1 MANGILRGLGRLTAP
16 RAAAPP
22 ARNAVTV
29 ASLRA
34 AGLDSVDVTASSAL
48 KLSAV
53 DRCVEVLSSDIA
65 KLPMYVF
72 DTRTRQRRDDHP
84 LNDLLGLRANSVQ
97 TAFVAR
103 KVAEAGRNCGGNGYL
118 LIERDPRTLRPV
130 RLVGVPW
137 TLVQPMM
144 TAEGEPFYGVEHPF
158 TGKLLRVERMDMIH
172 VMAYSDNGWKG
183 VSVLERASEV
193 IAGAKAAQSWNGS
206 YYINGGQPSG
216 VLEVDSDISGTMEV
230 AQADGTTA
238 TVNMKDYVRQEWEN
252 RQGGPGNAGRIA
264 VLDNGM
270 KYHAISIS
278 QRDAQFVESAELS
291 VRDIARFFGVPLY
304 KLQEGKQSYSSNEQN
319 AIEYITGTLH
329 PIVTQYEQE
338 ATEKLLNSSERAD
351 GLEIR
356 INMMAE
362 LRGDSSSRGNWYNA
376 MWQIGAYSVNDIR
389 ALEDMPDVEG
399 GDEHTASLNYVPLS
413 VWRELSIKR
422 NAGNGGN
429 GA

>member
-1 MANGILRGLGRLTAP
+1 M
-16 RAAAPP
+16 
-22 ARNAVTV
+22 TV

-144 TAEGEPFYGVEHPF
+144 TAEGEPFYEVEHPF
-158 TGKLLRVERMDMIH
+158 TGKLLRVDRMDMIH

-193 IAGAKAAQSWNGS
+193 IASAKAAQSWNGS

-216 VLEVDSDISGTMEV
+216 VLEVESDISGTMEV

-238 TVNMKDYVRQEWEN
+238 TVNMKDYVRQEWEA

-278 QRDAQFVESAELS
+278 QRDAQFVENAELS

-362 LRGDSSSRGNWYNA
+362 LRGDSSSRGSWYNS

-399 GDEHTASLNYVPLS
+399 GGEHTASLNYVPLS

-422 NAGNGGN
+422 NSGNGGN

>member
-1 MANGILRGLGRLTAP
+1 M
-16 RAAAPP
+16 
-22 ARNAVTV
+22 
-29 ASLRA
+29 
-34 AGLDSVDVTASSAL
+34 
-48 KLSAV
+48 
-53 DRCVEVLSSDIA
+53 
-65 KLPMYVF
+65 
-72 DTRTRQRRDDHP
+72 
-84 LNDLLGLRANSVQ
+84 
-97 TAFVAR
+97 
-103 KVAEAGRNCGGNGYL
+103 
-118 LIERDPRTLRPV
+118 
-130 RLVGVPW
+130 
-137 TLVQPMM
+137 
-144 TAEGEPFYGVEHPF
+144 
-158 TGKLLRVERMDMIH
+158 
-172 VMAYSDNGWKG
+172 
-183 VSVLERASEV
+183 LERASEV

-238 TVNMKDYVRQEWEN
+238 TVNMKDYVRQEWET

>member
-1 MANGILRGLGRLTAP
+1 MANGIVRGLGRLTTS
-16 RAAAPP
+16 RAAAPQ

-34 AGLDSVDVTASSAL
+34 AGLDSVDVTASTAL

-118 LIERDPRTLRPV
+118 LIERDPRTLAPV

-144 TAEGEPFYGVEHPF
+144 TAEGEPFYDVKHPF
-158 TGKLLRVERMDMIH
+158 TGKLLRVDRMDMIH

-193 IAGAKAAQSWNGS
+193 IASAKAAQSWNGS

-238 TVNMKDYVRQEWEN
+238 TVNMKDYVRQEWEA

-278 QRDAQFVESAELS
+278 QRDAQFVENAELS

-338 ATEKLLNSSERAD
+338 ATEKLLNRSERAD

-362 LRGDSSSRGNWYNA
+362 LRGDSNSRGSWYNS

-399 GDEHTASLNYVPLS
+399 GSEHTASLNYVPLS

-422 NAGNGGN
+422 NSGNGGN

>member
-1 MANGILRGLGRLTAP
+1 M
-16 RAAAPP
+16 
-22 ARNAVTV
+22 TV

-144 TAEGEPFYGVEHPF
+144 TAEGEPFYDVEHPF
-158 TGKLLRVERMDMIH
+158 TGKLLRVGRMDMIH

-238 TVNMKDYVRQEWEN
+238 TVNMKDYVRQEWEA

-291 VRDIARFFGVPLY
+291 EIGRASCR
-304 KLQEGKQSYSSNEQN
+304 
-319 AIEYITGTLH
+319 
-329 PIVTQYEQE
+329 
-338 ATEKLLNSSERAD
+338 ER
-351 GLEIR
+351 
-356 INMMAE
+356 
-362 LRGDSSSRGNWYNA
+362 
-376 MWQIGAYSVNDIR
+376 V
-389 ALEDMPDVEG
+389 
-399 GDEHTASLNYVPLS
+399 
-413 VWRELSIKR
+413 
-422 NAGNGGN
+422 
-429 GA
+429 

>member
-34 AGLDSVDVTASSAL
+34 AGLDSVDVTASTAL

-118 LIERDPRTLRPV
+118 LIERDPRTLAPV

-144 TAEGEPFYGVEHPF
+144 TAEGEPFYDVEHPF
-158 TGKLLRVERMDMIH
+158 TGQLLRVGRMDMIH

-193 IAGAKAAQSWNGS
+193 IASAKAAQSWNGS

-216 VLEVDSDISGTMEV
+216 VLEVESDISGTMEV

-238 TVNMKDYVRQEWEN
+238 TVNMKDYVRQEWEA

-278 QRDAQFVESAELS
+278 QRDAQFVENAELS

-338 ATEKLLNSSERAD
+338 ATEKLLNRSERAD

-362 LRGDSSSRGNWYNA
+362 LRGDSSSRGSWYNS

-399 GDEHTASLNYVPLS
+399 GGEHTASLNYVPLS

-422 NAGNGGN
+422 NSGNGGN

>member
-1 MANGILRGLGRLTAP
+1 MANGIVRGLGRLTAP
-16 RAAAPP
+16 RAAA
-22 ARNAVTV
+22 AQTRNAVTV

-34 AGLDSVDVTASSAL
+34 AGLDSVDVTASTAL

-118 LIERDPRTLRPV
+118 LIERDPRTLAPV

-144 TAEGEPFYGVEHPF
+144 TAEGEPFYDVEHPF
-158 TGKLLRVERMDMIH
+158 TGKLLRVGRMDMIH

-193 IAGAKAAQSWNGS
+193 IASAKAAQSWNGS

-238 TVNMKDYVRQEWEN
+238 TVNMKDYVRQEWEA

-278 QRDAQFVESAELS
+278 QRDAQFVENAELS

-338 ATEKLLNSSERAD
+338 ATEKLLNRSERAD

-362 LRGDSSSRGNWYNA
+362 LRGDSSSRGSWYNS

-399 GDEHTASLNYVPLS
+399 GGEHTASLNYVPLS

-422 NAGNGGN
+422 NSGNGGN

>member
-34 AGLDSVDVTASSAL
+34 AGLDSVDVTASTAL

-118 LIERDPRTLRPV
+118 LIERDPRTLAPV

-144 TAEGEPFYGVEHPF
+144 TAEGEPFYDVEHPF
-158 TGKLLRVERMDMIH
+158 TGQLLRVGRMDMIH

-193 IAGAKAAQSWNGS
+193 IASAKAAQSWNGS

-216 VLEVDSDISGTMEV
+216 VLEVESDISGTMEV

-238 TVNMKDYVRQEWEN
+238 TVNMKDYVRQEWEA

-278 QRDAQFVESAELS
+278 QRDAQFVENAELS
-291 VRDIARFFGVPLY
+291 VRDSARFFGVPLY

-338 ATEKLLNSSERAD
+338 ATEKLLNRSERAD

-362 LRGDSSSRGNWYNA
+362 LRGDSSSRGSWYNS

-399 GDEHTASLNYVPLS
+399 GGEHTASLNYVPLS

-422 NAGNGGN
+422 NSGNGGN